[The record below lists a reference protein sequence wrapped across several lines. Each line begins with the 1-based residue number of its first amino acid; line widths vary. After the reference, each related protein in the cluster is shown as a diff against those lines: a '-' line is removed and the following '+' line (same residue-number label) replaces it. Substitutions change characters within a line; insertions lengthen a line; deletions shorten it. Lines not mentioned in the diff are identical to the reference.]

1 MLLLHV
7 YFGGGA
13 GLPHCLVLALGYG
26 MLLLHVYFGG
36 GAGLP
41 HCLVLALGSPQT
53 CKGGRGVA
61 FAVSRAS
68 SYALQAVDPP
78 KIAAG
83 AAATVTAAT
92 APSEDGGDSRDSL
105 RHATLRGSHSSTAQ
119 GVRV

>member
-7 YFGGGA
+7 YFGGG
-13 GLPHCLVLALGYG
+13 V
-26 MLLLHVYFGG
+26 
-36 GAGLP
+36 GLP

-53 CKGGRGVA
+53 CKGGRGGIVA
-61 FAVSRAS
+61 FAVSRATS